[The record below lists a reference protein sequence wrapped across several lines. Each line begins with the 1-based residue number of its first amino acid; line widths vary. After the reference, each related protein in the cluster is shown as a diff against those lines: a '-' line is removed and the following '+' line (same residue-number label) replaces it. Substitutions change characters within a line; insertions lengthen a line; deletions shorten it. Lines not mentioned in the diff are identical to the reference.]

1 MGGTSGT
8 YGDRRGVYMILV
20 VNLTKRDDFVDLG
33 LDGKIILKYI
43 FKEWDKHMEWFDLA
57 QDRDR
62 RRALMNAVMNIRLA

>member
-1 MGGTSGT
+1 MTVLTSKMGGTSGT

-43 FKEWDKHMEWFDLA
+43 FKE
-57 QDRDR
+57 
-62 RRALMNAVMNIRLA
+62 